1 MKEPFV
7 EQENKTD
14 WYVNHNPIEKYL
26 QIERIDNQTVSKFV
40 RINLDENL
48 FRGKINRI
56 HKQQLEF
63 PSL

>member
-1 MKEPFV
+1 MKEPFF

-14 WYVNHNPIEKYL
+14 WYVNNNPIEKYL

-40 RINLDENL
+40 RINLDENF

-56 HKQQLEF
+56 HKQQIEF